1 MKRLLWVLLAC
12 APLLA
17 SAAPE
22 VRIQSRLI
30 PETGVVVGGTLSME
44 VDLLVD
50 TWYTA
55 APVLPALEL
64 PGAVVT
70 PPGGE
75 AQHLNEKQDGKT
87 FFGLRYTYQITPQVA
102 QPFTIPALTFQ
113 VQPGQGSGA
122 VTLNSQPLTFVAKA
136 LAGASD
142 QHRLV
147 AKSVT
152 LTQTLQRSHD
162 PLRVGDSITRHLTI
176 QAQGTQAMLIP
187 PPSFAQVQGLKRYLQ
202 TPNVSAL
209 SDGRG
214 GVSGGV
220 REDSVTYVIEQ
231 EGPLSLPAISF
242 EWWDASSGEAR
253 STVVDAVSFEAGK
266 GNYSAPFSINDDLR
280 ALGRQ
285 AHVRLSG
292 HWLLLSA
299 ALLAGVCLVYFGR
312 PWAKT
317 GLARLRRWQSKR
329 RDTWL
334 ASADYAW
341 QLLRKQLSSRPLR
354 LDGLY
359 LWVRRSTG
367 KRTLSALS
375 EELSDAAANRSL
387 DLLKIRYAP
396 AAEGGDAP
404 AELLQ
409 ALQSSRR
416 QLARRKVVRSRCGL
430 KPLNP

>member
-12 APLLA
+12 APLFA
-17 SAAPE
+17 SAAPQ

-30 PETGVVVGGTLSME
+30 PETGVMVGGTLSME

-102 QPFTIPALTFQ
+102 QSFTIPALTFQ

-136 LAGASD
+136 VAGTSD

-147 AKSVT
+147 ARSVT
-152 LTQTLQRSHD
+152 VTQTLQRSHD

-176 QAQGTQAMLIP
+176 EAQGAQAMLIP
-187 PPSFAQVQGLKRYLQ
+187 PPSFAPVQGLKRYLQ
-202 TPNVSAL
+202 TPKVSAL

-231 EGPLSLPAISF
+231 AGPLKLPAIAF
-242 EWWDASSGEAR
+242 DWWDASSAEAR
-253 STVVDAVSFEAGK
+253 STTVDAVSFDADK

-299 ALLAGVCLVYFGR
+299 VVLAGACLIYFGR
-312 PWAKT
+312 PWVT
-317 GLARLRRWQSKR
+317 GAVVRFRHWRETRQR
-329 RDTWL
+329 AWL

-375 EELSDAAANRSL
+375 EELPGTAAKRSL
-387 DLLKIRYAP
+387 DRLKIHYAP
-396 AAEGGDAP
+396 SSEGGAVPTD
-404 AELLQ
+404 LLQ
-409 ALQSSRR
+409 ALQSTRR
-416 QLARRKVVRSRCGL
+416 QLTKRKAAQSQCGL

>member
-12 APLLA
+12 APVFA

-55 APVLPALEL
+55 APILPALEL

-147 AKSVT
+147 ANSLT

-176 QAQGTQAMLIP
+176 QAQGAQAMLIP

-231 EGPLSLPAISF
+231 EGPLSLPAIVF
-242 EWWDASSGEAR
+242 DWWDASSGEAR

-299 ALLAGVCLVYFGR
+299 ALLAGACLIYFGR
-312 PWAKT
+312 PWAKAS
-317 GLARLRRWQSKR
+317 LARLRRWQSKR

-341 QLLRKQLSSRPLR
+341 QLLRKQLSARPLR

-367 KRTLSALS
+367 KRTLSAFS
-375 EELSDAAANRSL
+375 GEVSDATANRSL
-387 DLLKIRYAP
+387 DLLRFCYAP
-396 AAEGGDAP
+396 TAEGVDVP

-409 ALQSSRR
+409 TLQSSKR
-416 QLARRKVVRSRCGL
+416 QLTKHKVERWRSGL

>member
-1 MKRLLWVLLAC
+1 MKHLLWVLLAC
-12 APLLA
+12 APVFA

-55 APVLPALEL
+55 APILPALEL
-64 PGAVVT
+64 PGALVT
-70 PPGGE
+70 PPSGE

-176 QAQGTQAMLIP
+176 QAQGVQAMLIP

-231 EGPLSLPAISF
+231 EGPLSLPAIAF
-242 EWWDASSGEAR
+242 DWWDASSGEAR

-299 ALLAGVCLVYFGR
+299 ALLAGACLIYFGR
-312 PWAKT
+312 PWARGSLVRYRHWKET
-317 GLARLRRWQSKR
+317 RRR
-329 RDTWL
+329 TWL
-334 ASADYAW
+334 ASAGYAW

-367 KRTLSALS
+367 KRTLSAFS
-375 EELSDAAANRSL
+375 GEASDATANRSQ
-387 DLLKIRYAP
+387 DLLRFCYAP
-396 AAEGGDAP
+396 TAEGVDVS

-409 ALQSSRR
+409 TLQSSKR
-416 QLARRKVVRSRCGL
+416 QLTKHKVERSHCRL